1 MLRGPGTRLEFGV
14 PGREEGGRVE
24 GGRIDGARADG
35 GREASIIERV
45 EFRPIGSRR

>member
-1 MLRGPGTRLEFGV
+1 MLEFEV
-14 PGREEGGRVE
+14 PGREEGGRVD
-24 GGRIDGARADG
+24 GGRVDGGRMDG